1 MPPSRS
7 TQAIA
12 IWARVWPRRSAMA
25 LSARM
30 CSMARSLRNSWRS
43 DLPWVARL
51 PSGMPFRYFAVS
63 MPWASGVKAIEPMP
77 RSFRVSFRPSR
88 STQRLIML

>member
-1 MPPSRS
+1 MPPSRR

-12 IWARVWPRRSAMA
+12 IWARVWPRR
-25 LSARM
+25 LGDVVELRM
-30 CSMARSLRNSWRS
+30 LAMARSLRNSWLS

-51 PSGMPFRYFAVS
+51 PSGMPFRYLVVS
-63 MPWASGVKAIEPMP
+63 MPWASGVKAMEPMP
-77 RSFRVSFRPSR
+77 SSFSVSFRPSR